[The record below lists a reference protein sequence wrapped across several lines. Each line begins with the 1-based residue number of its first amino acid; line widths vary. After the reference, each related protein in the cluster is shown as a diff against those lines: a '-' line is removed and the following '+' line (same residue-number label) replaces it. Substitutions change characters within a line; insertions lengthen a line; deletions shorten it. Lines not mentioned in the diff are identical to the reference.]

1 MQNTWKIADLEIENQ
16 VVAAPLAGIS
26 NPVYRSLMRQ
36 SGAGL
41 VVSEMISDK
50 ALHYKSEKTFKMC
63 ETVEE
68 EHPVSLQLFGS
79 DPDTMA
85 EAAEY
90 LNEHSDCDIID
101 INMGC
106 PVQKIIKSHAGSY
119 VLQDP
124 RQAQKVAKAVVD
136 HSKKPVTVK
145 IRTGWDHQH
154 KNAVEVAK
162 ALEEAGVSA
171 ITIHG
176 RTKSQMYSGT
186 VDLEMIKQVKQAVS
200 IPVIGNGDIKTV
212 EDGKRMLEE
221 TGVDAIM
228 IGRGLLGR
236 PYFMS
241 EMVAFLN
248 GEEFIE
254 PSFLKRIH
262 LLEEYAIHL
271 SARMGEK
278 NGIQMMRGM
287 AAWYVTGMPNCSQ
300 IKKAL
305 SSIHTLKDL
314 QQILKDY
321 KKSLASDLL

>member
-1 MQNTWKIADLEIENQ
+1 MQSTWKIADLEIENQ

-90 LNEHSDCDIID
+90 LNEHSNCDIID

-119 VLQDP
+119 LLQDP

-162 ALEEAGVSA
+162 VLEEVGVSA

-248 GEEFIE
+248 DEE
-254 PSFLKRIH
+254 LYKRISDTIT
-262 LLEEYAIHL
+262 LM
-271 SARMGEK
+271 SVGGE
-278 NGIQMMRGM
+278 QH
-287 AAWYVTGMPNCSQ
+287 V
-300 IKKAL
+300 
-305 SSIHTLKDL
+305 
-314 QQILKDY
+314 
-321 KKSLASDLL
+321 